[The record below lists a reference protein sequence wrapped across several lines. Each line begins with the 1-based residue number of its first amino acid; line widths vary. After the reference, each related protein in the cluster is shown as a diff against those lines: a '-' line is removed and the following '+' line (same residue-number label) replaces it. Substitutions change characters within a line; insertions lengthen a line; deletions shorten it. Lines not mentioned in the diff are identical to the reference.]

1 MEWVETTGKTLDE
14 AKEAALDQLG
24 VDEVDAEFEVLDEP
38 RAGLFGRVR
47 GEARV
52 RARVRPTVPRPKED
66 RRERRRRARAGSAD
80 SRGGAGGV
88 ALAEGNDGE
97 GDTSE
102 TAAGRSDTGR
112 SDTGRSDTARSDTG
126 RNGARSEAT
135 GSGSAGDRT
144 TSSGSAALAGSDTV
158 PSSEDDPSEPANRRR
173 KRRRG
178 GRSAAAKRAA
188 GSDPETGGPSEG
200 APAGKARRDRGA
212 GGVDGEGGGSA
223 RSAPREGAG
232 ISAEQSH
239 SDNGTGGTTVEVSLD
254 EQGRVAEEFLKGLTS
269 EFGLDAAVKITSSGE
284 EEVRLDLSG
293 PELGLL
299 IGPKG
304 STLLAIQDLT
314 RTVVHHQTGANNGR
328 VLVDVG
334 AYRQKRSEALARFA
348 QEVAAKVKET
358 GAPTAL
364 EPMAAPDR
372 KVVHD
377 AITGIEGVATF
388 SEGEEPRRRVV
399 IAPAGTPS
407 S

>member
-66 RRERRRRARAGSAD
+66 RRERRRRARAASGD
-80 SRGGAGGV
+80 SQGDAAGV
-88 ALAEGNDGE
+88 ALAESNDDDAE
-97 GDTSE
+97 ASD
-102 TAAGRSDTGR
+102 AGASLTE
-112 SDTGRSDTARSDTG
+112 AG
-126 RNGARSEAT
+126 RNGDRTETTRSGTARGGTTSA
-135 GSGSAGDRT
+135 GSAEGAGAD
-144 TSSGSAALAGSDTV
+144 LAPG
-158 PSSEDDPSEPANRRR
+158 PEGGPSESANRRR

-178 GRSAAAKRAA
+178 GRSGAAKRAA
-188 GSDPETGGPSEG
+188 GSDQAMGGKSDG
-200 APAGKARRDRGA
+200 APAGNARPDRGA
-212 GGVDGEGGGSA
+212 GRIEGEDGGSPG
-223 RSAPREGAG
+223 SAALADAG
-232 ISAEQSH
+232 NSAEQSH
-239 SDNGTGGTTVEVSLD
+239 SDNGTGGTSVEVSLD
-254 EQGRVAEEFLKGLTS
+254 EQGRVAEEFLKGLAS
-269 EFGLDAAVKITSSGE
+269 EFGLDAAVKVTSSGD

-293 PELGLL
+293 RELGLL

-304 STLLAIQDLT
+304 ATLLAIQDLT
-314 RTVVHHQTGANNGR
+314 RTVVHHQTGASNGR

-348 QEVAAKVKET
+348 QQVAAKVKET
-358 GAPTAL
+358 GAPAAL

-377 AITGIEGVATF
+377 AITDIEGVATF

-399 IAPAGTPS
+399 IAPAGAS
-407 S
+407 SS